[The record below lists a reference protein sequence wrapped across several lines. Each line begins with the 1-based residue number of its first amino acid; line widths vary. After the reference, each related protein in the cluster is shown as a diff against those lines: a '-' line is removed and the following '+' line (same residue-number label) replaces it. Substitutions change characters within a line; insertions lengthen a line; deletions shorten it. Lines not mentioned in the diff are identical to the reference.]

1 MASTYNLT
9 AATGNSWFW
18 LAVGVGYKANSGG
31 SGDTTPPTV
40 PTNLSA
46 TAISSSAINLS
57 WTASTDNV
65 GVTGYTIYRNGSQI
79 ATSATNSYSDSGLS
93 ASTQYT
99 YTVDAYD
106 AAGNHS
112 SQSSSASATTQS
124 SGSGSYGTYTTNFPL
139 TENPISENGNWIN
152 GAATGL
158 EWQNVQTTSGFA
170 FGTQSGNAG
179 GYDDSTAVV
188 SGSWGSNQT
197 AQATADCPTHSGG
210 QELELRLRTSITPNS
225 ITGYEL
231 NFSCGSE
238 QYNQIV
244 RWNGPLNNFTQLSA
258 GTATTI
264 STGDVVK
271 ATIVG
276 STITVYINNVQV
288 DQTTD
293 STYSSG
299 SPGIGF
305 WRDGGGSNANFGFSS
320 FSATDGSGSDTT
332 PPSVPTNL
340 SATAIS
346 SSAINLSWTASTD
359 NVGVTGYKVYRGGV
373 QIGTSATNSYSDTG
387 LTASTQYTYT
397 VSAYDAAGN
406 NSSQSTSASATTQA
420 SSSDTTPPS
429 TPTNLSATAISSSA
443 INLSWT
449 ASTDNVGVTGYK
461 IYRGG
466 VQIGTSATNS
476 YSDTGLTASTQYTY
490 TVSAYD
496 AAGNNSSQSTS
507 ASATT
512 QAASSGANIYLAQS
526 AAGTGD
532 GSSCANAKVYTFFNT
547 SANWALPPLPVK
559 SLREPRC
566 MFVGRLVL
574 PPAPRPLLSRAAGRA
589 GTRLL

>member
-1 MASTYNLT
+1 MAGYQVFRNGSQVATTTAINFADTGLIASTTYSYAVT
-9 AATGNSWFW
+9 AFDAAGNISGQSIAANVAT
-18 LAVGVGYKANSGG
+18 LLLP
-31 SGDTTPPTV
+31 DTTPPTV
-40 PTNLSA
+40 PANLTA
-46 TAISSSAINLS
+46 TATSASTISLSS
-57 WTASTDNV
+57 TASTDPQV
-65 GVTGYTIYRNGSQI
+65 ASSTTSGLAGYQIYRNGSQI

-99 YTVDAYD
+99 YTVSAYD
-106 AAGNHS
+106 SAGNNS
-112 SQSSSASATTQS
+112 AVSSAAIATTQS

-397 VSAYDAAGN
+397 VSAYDSAGN
-406 NSSQSTSASATTQA
+406 NSAVSSAATATTQA
-420 SSSDTTPPS
+420 QGSG
-429 TPTNLSATAISSSA
+429 ISPVSGQ
-443 INLSWT
+443 NKGE
-449 ASTDNVGVTGYK
+449 VG
-461 IYRGG
+461 
-466 VQIGTSATNS
+466 
-476 YSDTGLTASTQYTY
+476 
-490 TVSAYD
+490 
-496 AAGNNSSQSTS
+496 
-507 ASATT
+507 
-512 QAASSGANIYLAQS
+512 AASLANLAFSNSVTSGNQIVVVVQAYR
-526 AAGTGD
+526 
-532 GSSCANAKVYTFFNT
+532 
-547 SANWALPPLPVK
+547 PVPRLLM
-559 SLREPRC
+559 LR
-566 MFVGRLVL
+566 LKL
-574 PPAPRPLLSRAAGRA
+574 PAPPP
-589 GTRLL
+589 